1 MDGMDFSTFDYFF
14 CILFTSV
21 SGALEGIRQKRLKQ
35 KTKRGWS
42 SLRSVAVLTRDA
54 TIGNL
59 HKKKRWK

>member
-42 SLRSVAVLTRDA
+42 SLWSVAVLTRDA
-54 TIGNL
+54 TI
-59 HKKKRWK
+59 